1 MKPVTK
7 TTIVDQVIRI
17 FMTTIKSGKWEPGK
31 KIPGEIELSE
41 TLEVSRTSVR
51 EALRVL
57 SYFKVIDSKPGFGTV
72 LSEDALMRIN
82 NTDLFFLLSEKK
94 EMEEL
99 MEVRFF
105 LEPQIAYWAVIRCT
119 EKDIQEIETILKGF
133 DNMEYLKQI
142 PVEKK
147 LRVSSQFHSKLAQ
160 ICQNKLIMRILN
172 SIQDEINRQ
181 RREWSYKWSS
191 APDVLDR
198 STLEHYRI
206 LQCMKEGKPEEAREI
221 MFNHLLRGISVF
233 QNNHE
238 ENKNNIDHLNEDK
251 KINMQVSGSVQHGK

>member
-1 MKPVTK
+1 LKPVTK
-7 TTIVDQVIRI
+7 TTIVDQVIRT
-17 FMTTIKSGKWEPGK
+17 FMSAIRSGKWKPGE

-41 TLEVSRTSVR
+41 ILQVSRTSVR

-72 LSEDALMRIN
+72 LSEDALRLLN

-119 EKDIQEIETILKGF
+119 EKDVQEIEAILRGF
-133 DNMEYLKQI
+133 DTMEDLKHI
-142 PVEKK
+142 PVDRK
-147 LRVSSQFHSKLAQ
+147 LRISAQFHAKLAQ
-160 ICQNKLIMRILN
+160 ICNNKLIMRILDT
-172 SIQDEINRQ
+172 IQDEISRQ
-181 RREWSYKWSS
+181 RREWSYKWCSE
-191 APDVLDR
+191 PGVLDR
-198 STLEHYRI
+198 STLDHYRI

-233 QNNHE
+233 Q
-238 ENKNNIDHLNEDK
+238 KNNDQESDNIDENVKDKEMNMHLPG
-251 KINMQVSGSVQHGK
+251 MVQHG